1 MTDNE
6 LLEQIAAGHLEA
18 FEPLWDRYYPQLLGY
33 ALKRMP
39 EDAAEDAVADT
50 MEGVLKA
57 MNNGN
62 GPRKHARGYLFQ
74 ALRNTIIAWRKQPER
89 VSADIDEHELALPVG
104 STTESAALVGHVL
117 RNLPPEDSMLLSSVL
132 IEGLD
137 VAQVAAREGQAP
149 ERVSTQLYRAK
160 RRFRTRWVQAHVDLS
175 DAPQECRDALA
186 LVGAVEASTATR
198 AQTRVYDLH
207 LATCPDCPARVSEVR
222 RSAAALSVVLP
233 AAFGIYALNG
243 AGGVAAGVM
252 PAVVGG
258 SGSLA
263 TGALAS
269 LSAFWSGPKLLT
281 ASAASTAVSAA
292 VVGGLLA
299 AAGTG
304 QVPAVLQPTQGAV
317 TQESPATTVSTPS
330 SSDQALS
337 TAKSSAPSTSAPSAT
352 AASQSPSNTSPGR
365 DTEAPGVGTPDEP
378 LAPASPTSPVVS
390 VSPTTASPSPTS
402 LPTERET
409 CSWSA
414 ELECLPAR

>member
-39 EDAAEDAVADT
+39 DDAAEDAVADT

-57 MNNGN
+57 MTNGN
-62 GPRKHARGYLFQ
+62 GPRRHARGYFFQ
-74 ALRNTIIAWRKQPER
+74 ALRNTIIAWRKHPER
-89 VSADIDEHELALPVG
+89 YRDDIDEHDLALPA
-104 STTESAALVGHVL
+104 SSSAESAALVGHVL
-117 RNLPPEDSMLLSSVL
+117 RNLPPEDSMLLRSVL

-149 ERVSTQLYRAK
+149 ERISTQLYRAK
-160 RRFRTRWVQAHVDLS
+160 RRFRTRWVQAHVDLG

-186 LVGAVEASTATR
+186 LVGAVESGTATTAQVR
-198 AQTRVYDLH
+198 AYDRH
-207 LATCPDCPARVSEVR
+207 LSTCAECPARVSEVR

-233 AAFGIYALNG
+233 AAFGVYALNG

-258 SGSLA
+258 NGSLA
-263 TGALAS
+263 AGMLAS
-269 LSAFWSGPKLLT
+269 LSAFWNAPKVVT
-281 ASAASTAVSAA
+281 AAAASTAVSAA

-299 AAGTG
+299 AGGAP
-304 QVPAVLQPTQGAV
+304 VPAPRPPAPPAVSTPLAPPGDTASPVPTEAEPSGGSTPEGPETASPV
-317 TQESPATTVSTPS
+317 ESPPPSIAPEPTPTPSGSPTPATTPAPTPEVSE
-330 SSDQALS
+330 
-337 TAKSSAPSTSAPSAT
+337 
-352 AASQSPSNTSPGR
+352 SP
-365 DTEAPGVGTPDEP
+365 
-378 LAPASPTSPVVS
+378 
-390 VSPTTASPSPTS
+390 

-409 CSWSA
+409 CSWSQDLA
-414 ELECLPAR
+414 CLPASGR